1 MTQYLDYFFKI
12 IFVTIVQICF
22 IICLTFINKTFLIAF
37 TVHSF
42 TKEQF
47 MFSSFIKALLMT
59 VILALAA
66 CSTSPPKGVS
76 VVPQFELQRYLG
88 NWYEIARLDHS
99 FEKGMTHT
107 SANYT
112 VNPDGSIQVLNR
124 GYDTNKNEWSQAIG
138 KALPLGN
145 PNVPSLKVSFF
156 GPFYGG
162 YHVFAL
168 DPEYRWALVVGSD
181 LDYFWLLSRD
191 KTLSPE
197 LRAQLVAQAK
207 SIGIRTEKLIWVD
220 QSASQKDPKTTP

>member
-1 MTQYLDYFFKI
+1 M
-12 IFVTIVQICF
+12 
-22 IICLTFINKTFLIAF
+22 IAS
-37 TVHSF
+37 TVHTF

-47 MFSSFIKALLMT
+47 MFSSFIKAFVLA
-59 VILALAA
+59 VILSLAA

-99 FEKGMTHT
+99 FERGMTHT

-145 PNVPSLKVSFF
+145 PNIPSLKVSFF